1 MLANAILDRR
11 EQLIRGTRLAQESI
25 DVPLIDGGNCR
36 LEVGLTAQDHSD
48 RIGLLFAHLRQKLS
62 AVHDGHAHVG
72 DDQCKGTFFAQ
83 HAQPFDAA
91 TGCFQINLPAETT
104 PDGIH
109 HLRFIVY
116 E

>member
-1 MLANAILDRR
+1 MLANAVLDRGK
-11 EQLIRGTRLAQESI
+11 QLIRGTRLAQESI
-25 DVPLIDGGNCR
+25 DMPLIDGGNCR

-48 RIGLLFAHLRQKLS
+48 RIGLLFAHVCQKLS
-62 AVHDGHAHVG
+62 AVHDRHAHVG

-83 HAQPFDAA
+83 YAQPLDAA
-91 TGCFQINLPAETT
+91 TGCFQINLLAQTT
-104 PDGIH
+104 PDGIQ